1 MNKSINSQKEKR
13 YNHLKDRL
21 DLYLSAESKILGGV
35 QSYKIGSRELT
46 YADLGAI
53 RSEIKSLFKELEDLE
68 NSLLGKARRA
78 SYRVIPRDL

>member
-1 MNKSINSQKEKR
+1 MSKTVNGQKEKR

-21 DLYLSAESKILGGV
+21 DLYLAAERKILGGV

-53 RSEIKSLFKELEDLE
+53 RSEIKALCKELEDLE
-68 NSLLGKARRA
+68 NSLSGKGRRA
-78 SYRVIPRDL
+78 SYRIIPRDL